1 MTATCHLR
9 IYIPADEAPDEVI
22 GLPPAEPS
30 ADARWHM
37 GEFGIV
43 AEPQVDDAVFVEHDG
58 QRFVC
63 PRRPRLR
70 LLESVLAFH
79 NGFTGLGGEVIV
91 PEAAARRAAE
101 ELDRLREGGRRSL
114 ILTAQWHVPLRWFLL
129 FRPEERLVRVGEG
142 QPEVVYRTTRRAA
155 SRRMRRAIRALRGA
169 GMAAVT
175 EEMEQ
180 LVEWLS
186 AFPPEWLV
194 ELDYG
199 SVVHLFDDA
208 LLLLDASCEDLW
220 DSIEAL
226 EAGDPML
233 ARDRYER
240 VAAHWAPAMRIS
252 YSN

>member
-9 IYIPADEAPDEVI
+9 VYIPAEDAPDEIV
-22 GLPPAEPS
+22 GLPV
-30 ADARWHM
+30 ADPVATTPWRL

-43 AEPQVDDAVFVEHDG
+43 AEPQDDDAVFVEHEG
-58 QRFVC
+58 ERFVC

-91 PEAAARRAAE
+91 PEAAAQRAAE

-114 ILTAQWHVPLRWFLL
+114 ILTSQWHVPLRWFLL
-129 FRPEERLVRVGEG
+129 FRPEDRLVTVGEG
-142 QPEVVYRTTRRAA
+142 RPHVVYRTGRQSA

-175 EEMEQ
+175 KEMEQ

-186 AFPPEWLV
+186 AFPPQWLV

-199 SVVHLFDDA
+199 SVAGLFDDA
-208 LLLLDASCEDLW
+208 SLLLDASCEDLW

-226 EAGDPML
+226 ESGDPMG

-240 VAAHWAPAMRIS
+240 VASHWAPAMRIT

>member
-9 IYIPADEAPDEVI
+9 VYIPADEAPDEIV
-22 GLPPAEPS
+22 GLPPAEPFATS
-30 ADARWHM
+30 RWRL
-37 GEFGIV
+37 GEYGIV
-43 AEPQVDDAVFVEHDG
+43 AEPQDDDAVFVEHDG

-101 ELDRLREGGRRSL
+101 ELDQLREGGDRSL

-129 FRPEERLVRVGEG
+129 FRPEDRLVQVGEG
-142 QPEVVYRTTRRAA
+142 VPAVAFRTIRRAA
-155 SRRMRRAIRALRGA
+155 SRRMRRAIRALRSA

-186 AFPPEWLV
+186 AFPAEWLV

-199 SVVHLFDDA
+199 SVAGLFDDA
-208 LLLLDASCEDLW
+208 DLLLDSSCEDLW
-220 DSIEAL
+220 ESIEAL
-226 EAGDPML
+226 ESGDPML

-240 VAAHWAPAMRIS
+240 VASHWAPAMRIT

>member
-9 IYIPADEAPDEVI
+9 VYIPADEAPAEVV
-22 GLPPAEPS
+22 GLPPAEPAAS
-30 ADARWHM
+30 SPWRL
-37 GEFGIV
+37 GEYGIV
-43 AEPQVDDAVFVEHDG
+43 AEPQVEDAVFVEHEG

-91 PEAAARRAAE
+91 PEAAARRAAD
-101 ELDRLREGGRRSL
+101 ELERLREGGRRSL
-114 ILTAQWHVPLRWFLL
+114 ILTSQWHVPLRWFLL
-129 FRPEERLVRVGEG
+129 FRPDDRVVRVGEG
-142 QPEVVYRTTRRAA
+142 RPEVVYRALRRTA
-155 SRRMRRAIRALRGA
+155 SRRMRRAIRALRSA

-199 SVVHLFDDA
+199 SVAALFDDSS
-208 LLLLDASCEDLW
+208 LLLDSSCEDLW
-220 DSIEAL
+220 ESIEAL
-226 EAGDPML
+226 ESADPMR
-233 ARDRYER
+233 ARDLYER